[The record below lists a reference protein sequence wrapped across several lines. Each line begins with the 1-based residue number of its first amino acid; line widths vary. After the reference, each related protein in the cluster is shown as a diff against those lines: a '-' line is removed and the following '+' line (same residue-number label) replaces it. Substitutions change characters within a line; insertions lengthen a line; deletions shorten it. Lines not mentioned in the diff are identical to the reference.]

1 VAPRSTTRGV
11 AGPSNAD
18 LEDADRGVSRVELL
32 WDLVFVFAVTQVSTL
47 LSRDLSWAG
56 FGRSVL
62 VLALVWW
69 AWSAFV
75 WVANA
80 EETDSGALTLTLL
93 VAALLIFIAGLA
105 IPHAFSSRATLFA
118 ATYAGV
124 RFMHLGLY
132 AHASRRGQAS
142 WDAIAGFAVTVTAG
156 MVLLIAGSLLGGSW
170 EVALWTLA
178 ALIDYAGPGW
188 LTRDRLRG
196 LQRVAVSHFAERYG
210 TFIIICLGESIVA
223 IGLGATAEVLDASVV
238 AVVGLGLVITVGLWW
253 TYFASFAATAAARL
267 RDHEDPVIAAS
278 DAYSYIH
285 LLLVAGIIIFA
296 VGIRHS
302 VLAVDR
308 ALGDGARLALC
319 GGLAL
324 YLVGHVAFQ
333 ARLVGSV
340 NYEKLLAAAGLMAIF
355 ALGGGWHS
363 WVAVTA
369 ATLLIALLCA
379 VEAARASRA
388 APTPA

>member
-1 VAPRSTTRGV
+1 V
-11 AGPSNAD
+11 AGSSNAD
-18 LEDADRGVSRVELL
+18 LDDDRGVSRVELL
-32 WDLVFVFAVTQVSTL
+32 WDLVFVFALTQVSTL

-56 FGRSVL
+56 FGRSML

-69 AWSAFV
+69 SWSAFV

-80 EETDSGALTLTLL
+80 EDADSGALTLTLL
-93 VAALLIFIAGLA
+93 LAALLIFIAGLA
-105 IPHAFSSRATLFA
+105 IPHAFGGRATLFA

-142 WDAIAGFAVTVTAG
+142 WDAIAGFAVTVTGG

-170 EVALWTLA
+170 QVPLWTLA

-188 LTRDRLRG
+188 LTRERLRG
-196 LQRVAVSHFAERYG
+196 IQRVAVGHFAERYG

-223 IGLGATAEVLDASVV
+223 IGLGATGEVLDGSVV

-253 TYFASFAATAAARL
+253 TYFGSFAATAAARL
-267 RDHEDPVIAAS
+267 REHDDPVLAAS

-285 LLLVAGIIIFA
+285 LVLVAGIIIFA

-302 VLAVDR
+302 VLGVHT

-324 YLVGHVAFQ
+324 YLAGHVAFQ
-333 ARLVGSV
+333 ARLAGSV
-340 NYEKLLAAAGLMAIF
+340 NREKLVAAAGLMAIF
-355 ALGGGWHS
+355 ALSAGWS
-363 WVAVTA
+363 AWVAVTA
-369 ATLLIALLCA
+369 VTVVIAALCA
-379 VEAARASRA
+379 AEATRARRA
-388 APTPA
+388 QEAR